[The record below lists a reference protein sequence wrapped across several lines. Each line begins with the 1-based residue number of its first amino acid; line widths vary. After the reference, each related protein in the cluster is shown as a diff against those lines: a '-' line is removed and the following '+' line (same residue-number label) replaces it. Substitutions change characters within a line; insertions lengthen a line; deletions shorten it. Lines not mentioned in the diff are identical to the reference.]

1 MSKVY
6 CDPHASAQER
16 HTILS
21 LEGESGGWGVGNGDR
36 AGGGRAAFFTT
47 CNAVL
52 ENHFQFV
59 TGRQEPLW
67 APALPSHS
75 EEEQV
80 GSRPYLVLGI
90 TDL

>member
-1 MSKVY
+1 MGTE
-6 CDPHASAQER
+6 Q
-16 HTILS
+16 
-21 LEGESGGWGVGNGDR
+21 
-36 AGGGRAAFFTT
+36 GGGAAFFTT

-67 APALPSHS
+67 AAALPSHS
-75 EEEQV
+75 EDEQV

>member
-6 CDPHASAQER
+6 CHLHASAQER

-21 LEGESGGWGVGNGDR
+21 LEGESGGWGVKDGDR
-36 AGGGRAAFFTT
+36 AGGRVTFFTT

-52 ENHFQFV
+52 KNHFQFV

-67 APALPSHS
+67 AAALPNHS

-80 GSRPYLVLGI
+80 GSRSYLVLGI